1 MATVGSLG
9 DITFNVSSRRVL
21 TFDNYSRQGNA
32 KTAEH
37 EIIGEKSNMEYTGL
51 EPDEISFDIELFSQL
66 NVTPETQH
74 GAGLMLLTVLVL
86 ASWCINAWQTGKA
99 DTNTLISFFREYT
112 APAVVAAVTFLSVF
126 FVDKNGDGRPDAAER
141 ESENERYRRF

>member
-1 MATVGSLG
+1 MFDKLKSLYKKAVAKITNEIKARATSTEQTSMKVVYL
-9 DITFNVSSRRVL
+9 
-21 TFDNYSRQGNA
+21 Y
-32 KTAEH
+32 
-37 EIIGEKSNMEYTGL
+37 
-51 EPDEISFDIELFSQL
+51 
-66 NVTPETQH
+66 